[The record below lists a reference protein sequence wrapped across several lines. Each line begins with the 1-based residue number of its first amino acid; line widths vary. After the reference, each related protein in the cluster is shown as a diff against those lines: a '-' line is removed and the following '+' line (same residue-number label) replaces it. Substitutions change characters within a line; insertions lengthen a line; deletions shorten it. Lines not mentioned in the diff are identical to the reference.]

1 MLHSYWSSRSNI
13 APELCTFFKQHGGD
27 TLSAAPCRLFPA
39 FRGATAPPEA
49 ILDLIAHRIV
59 APETHA
65 RPLGW
70 LTRLLYWLR
79 ISEAAPL
86 LDEDENVI
94 NPSLLGIAASHL
106 LAVQNWTLEMTRA
119 GVPPQERARR
129 HLLVFEDDAV
139 VTREGVAALG
149 AALERLDRCYDM
161 VGLDSTD
168 NFCSLSRLSDSL
180 LDLLLPRA
188 WRQRAPELVRARMA
202 FSRNTGL
209 LFSYKGAL
217 RLLSAM
223 PVTREV
229 DLWYRDLASDGLLRV
244 YVTCPRVIGIQ
255 GLTTVK

>member
-1 MLHSYWSSRSNI
+1 MLHSYWSSRRTI
-13 APELCTFFKQHGGD
+13 APELCDFFKAHGGD
-27 TLSAAPCRLFPA
+27 TLSRAPCRLFPA

-70 LTRLLYWLR
+70 LTKLLYWLR

-86 LDEDENVI
+86 LDDAEQVI

-106 LAVQNWTLEMTRA
+106 LAVQNWTLEMSRA
-119 GVPPQERARR
+119 GVPPHQRVNR

-139 VTREGVAALG
+139 VTDEGVTALG
-149 AALERLDRCYDM
+149 RALGRLDRCYDM
-161 VGLDSTD
+161 LGLDSTD
-168 NFCSLSRLSDSL
+168 NFCALSRLSDSL
-180 LDLLLPRA
+180 LGLLLPRA
-188 WRQRAPELVRARMA
+188 WRRSPELVRAKMS

-217 RLLSAM
+217 RLLANL

-229 DLWYRDLASDGLLRV
+229 DLWYRDLASDGVLSV